1 MDIAPLSMSMSQASL
16 ASAVSMSVAKLSLD
30 ASETMGQVTSDMIK
44 SMETSVNPGIGS
56 KIDVRL

>member
-1 MDIAPLSMSMSQASL
+1 MDIAALSMSMSQASL